1 MIFDSKKKFDGVHKN
16 GIIGL
21 SIGMI
26 DLTKCVAHNSG
37 LRQFGIEILVT
48 DESSLYLAANSL
60 AEQKVGSRT
69 GVNLRLRRRF
79 NQDNECE
86 EKLYSKP
93 QSKKALRAFEQC
105 SAFAILFP
113 NECTS

>member
-1 MIFDSKKKFDGVHKN
+1 MSLVIYMLELYGRAESLGKIEEVDICINRKTKPLMIFDSKKKFDGVQN

-21 SIGMI
+21 SNGMI

-60 AEQKVGSRT
+60 AEQRVALRT
-69 GVNLRLRRRF
+69 AANLRLR
-79 NQDNECE
+79 
-86 EKLYSKP
+86 
-93 QSKKALRAFEQC
+93 
-105 SAFAILFP
+105 
-113 NECTS
+113 